1 MLIILATFSLTQLV
15 CSQFQEMVHGV
26 FLASQSGS
34 GPAGERRGLV
44 SAQQPETKQGWRH
57 LFLLVNAN
65 KVLLAL
71 VGLCER
77 WYHRPGRSELFI
89 ILREYFP
96 GLRAPGL
103 ALLGLSRSLV
113 TARCK
118 SSRLM
123 TLI

>member
-1 MLIILATFSLTQLV
+1 MLIILAIFSLTQLV

-44 SAQQPETKQGWRH
+44 SAQQPETSRGGGISFFWLTLIRFYWH
-57 LFLLVNAN
+57 LLVCVNAGIT
-65 KVLLAL
+65 ARA
-71 VGLCER
+71 GAAF
-77 WYHRPGRSELFI
+77 YHPQRI
-89 ILREYFP
+89 FP
-96 GLRAPGL
+96 WAPG
-103 ALLGLSRSLV
+103 AGPLSRSLV

>member
-77 WYHRPGRSELFI
+77 WYHRPGRSSFLSSSENISLGSG
-89 ILREYFP
+89 R
-96 GLRAPGL
+96 RASRCSGCHALWSPL
-103 ALLGLSRSLV
+103 AVNLHV
-113 TARCK
+113 
-118 SSRLM
+118 
-123 TLI
+123 